1 MKTIEQK
8 IVDCMMGRSIIP
20 EEYAELTKELK
31 DKINSLIVLQAGFL
45 ERMKEESPFQV
56 GDKVQLWGGGLLQ
69 ENSYKIAIAYIREI
83 SVNADGSFHH
93 KFWKA
98 KVDGSQSMVK
108 GYYYDYLEIERLEK

>member
-31 DKINSLIVLQAGFL
+31 DKINSLIVLQAAFE
-45 ERMKEESPFQV
+45 ERMKEEAPLQV
-56 GDKVQLWGGGLLQ
+56 GDKVQLWGGDLLQ
-69 ENSYKIAIAYIREI
+69 DSYKIAIAYIREVG
-83 SVNADGSFHH
+83 VNPDGSFKY

-108 GYYYDYLEIERLEK
+108 GYYSDYSEIEKIG